1 MECPEVMTENT
12 LWMSVLRFGGQS
24 LEVMTENMLWMDLLI
39 FGGQCLHIM
48 TENTLWILSNDR
60 KRIVEV
66 CVKI

>member
-1 MECPEVMTENT
+1 MVDKC
-12 LWMSVLRFGGQS
+12 

-39 FGGQCLHIM
+39 FGGHCLDMM